1 MIFEGWG
8 MSDAQAGGTP
18 EFDAVIAGGQVVDPG
33 SGYSGQLDVAIKD
46 GKIAAVEAGIDKSR
60 AAKVVDAGGQYVTPG
75 LVDLHTHIYWGATYW
90 GIEADPVA
98 ARSGVTTWLDVGSS
112 GSYNFPGF
120 RRYVAEANK
129 VKVFALLNLSSIGLV
144 GPTWELSNLDYCDV
158 PLATQMINENRDI
171 ILGVKARI
179 DKETTRGTGIR
190 PLQLARELADK
201 VDLPLMV
208 HIGQGPPLLPEIVEY
223 MRPGDI
229 LTHCFTGHQNRIV
242 DDTAVLPFIDDLH
255 KSGVILDIGH
265 GTGSFSFITAE
276 IAIKQG
282 FLPDV
287 ISTDIHQMAIQGP
300 MYDMPTTLSK
310 FLNIGMTLEQVIERA
325 TVNPAKAM
333 RKPELGSL
341 KPGSSA
347 DVALFRID
355 EGDFTFQDIFMN
367 ERKGTQLLVNT
378 ATLVD
383 GEVLPRTPERPL
395 HFFAKL
401 PPHQQGKVIPVRA
414 VS

>member
-1 MIFEGWG
+1 
-8 MSDAQAGGTP
+8 MSDAQGGGAP
-18 EFDAVIAGGQVVDPG
+18 AYDLLISGGEVVDPG

-46 GKIAAVEAGIDKSR
+46 GKIAAVEAGIDKSK
-60 AAKVVDAGGQYVTPG
+60 AAKVQDASGQYVTPG
-75 LVDLHTHIYWGATYW
+75 LIDLHTHIYWGATYW
-90 GIEADPVA
+90 GIDADPVA

-120 RRYVAEANK
+120 RRYVVEANK
-129 VKVFALLNLSSIGLV
+129 IRAFALLNISSIGLV
-144 GPTWELSNLDYCDV
+144 GPTWELANLDYCDV
-158 PLATQMINENRDI
+158 PLATEMINQNRDI

-179 DKETTRGTGIR
+179 DKDTTRGTGIR
-190 PLQLARELADK
+190 PLQLARELADN

-208 HIGQGPPLLPEIVEY
+208 HIGQGPPLLPEIAEY
-223 MRPGDI
+223 LRPGDI

-242 DDTAVLPFIDDLH
+242 DDSAVLPFIDDLH
-255 KSGVILDIGH
+255 KKGLILDIGH

-276 IAIKQG
+276 IAIKNG

-300 MYDMPTTLSK
+300 MFDMPTTLSK
-310 FLNIGMTLEQVIERA
+310 FLNIGMTLEQVIARA
-325 TVNPAKAM
+325 TVNAAKAM

-341 KPGSSA
+341 NPGSAA
-347 DVALFRID
+347 DVALFRIE

-367 ERKGTQLLVNT
+367 ERKGSKLLVNT
-378 ATLVD
+378 GTFVN
-383 GEVLPRTPERPL
+383 GEQLPCLPERPL

-401 PPHQQGKVIPVRA
+401 PAHQAGKVIPIRP

>member
-1 MIFEGWG
+1 
-8 MSDAQAGGTP
+8 MSDAQAGGAP
-18 EFDAVIAGGQVVDPG
+18 EFDAVIAGGEVVDPG
-33 SGYSGQLDVAIKD
+33 SGFSGQLDVAIKD

-60 AAKVVDAGGQYVTPG
+60 AAKVIDAAGQYVTPG
-75 LVDLHTHIYWGATYW
+75 LIDLHTHIYWGATYW
-90 GIEADPVA
+90 GIEPDPVA
-98 ARSGVTTWLDVGSS
+98 ARTGVTTWLDVGSA

-120 RRYVAEANK
+120 RRYVAEASK
-129 VKVFALLNLSSIGLV
+129 CKVFSLLNLSSIGLV
-144 GPTWELSNLDYCDV
+144 GPTWELANLDYCDV
-158 PLATQMINENRDI
+158 PLAEQMIDENRDL

-179 DKETTRGTGIR
+179 DKDTTRGTDIR

-208 HIGQGPPLLPEIVEY
+208 HIGQGPPWLPEIVQY
-223 MRPGDI
+223 MKPGDI
-229 LTHCFTGHQNRIV
+229 LTHCFTGHPNKIV
-242 DDTAVLPFIDDLH
+242 DNDGAVLPFIQELH
-255 KSGVILDIGH
+255 DAGVILDIGH
-265 GTGSFSFITAE
+265 GAGSFSFITAE
-276 IAIKQG
+276 AAIKQG

-300 MYDMPTTLSK
+300 MFDMPVTLSK
-310 FLNIGMTLEQVIERA
+310 FLSLGMTLEQVIEA
-325 TVNPAKAM
+325 TTAKPAKAM

-341 KPGSSA
+341 KPGSAA

-355 EGDFTFQDIFMN
+355 EDDFTFQDIFMN